1 MKKWPVKVLIVILV
15 IAAVVGAGFLGSL
28 RYNPTDNDTRKRI
41 NVLKKSDFFKNCP
54 RSILSRLADNLNL
67 DSASIKQLLELGV
80 LEQNKQGDFIDLS
93 DLVIYDGVLKC
104 TIDNDNNSEFSS
116 TDYVQDDIDYMRT
129 FYTEEDCSSSTKQ

>member
-1 MKKWPVKVLIVILV
+1 MSWPVKVLIVILV

-54 RSILSRLADNLNL
+54 RGILSRLADNLNL